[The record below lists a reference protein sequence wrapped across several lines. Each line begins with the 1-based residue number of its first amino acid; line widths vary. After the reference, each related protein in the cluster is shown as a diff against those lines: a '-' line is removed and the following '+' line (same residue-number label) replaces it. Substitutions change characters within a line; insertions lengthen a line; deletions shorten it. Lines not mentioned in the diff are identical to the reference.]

1 MILQIDEPGHY
12 ISIPKMKPFNT
23 PAKIEFNIKYLNAI
37 LMEMRKLGIENF
49 MIYSNESSKKQKYE
63 DTKSIIKEQNKNDD
77 IKNLESR
84 FDIIEQLLMKSLEQ
98 NNTSNI
104 SSESDNTKTKRKLL
118 MEEDIDDFIPSIDM
132 TGMTLKGSS
141 FKSEKRDSKFKESSN
156 MLSKISK

>member
-63 DTKSIIKEQNKNDD
+63 DTKPTIKEQNKNDD

-104 SSESDNTKTKRKLL
+104 SNKSDNTKTKRKLL